1 MLKPHRGSVI
11 LAFGILGLVV
21 CQLFGVAA
29 WVMGNNDLKEMDRGY
44 TDPTGRELTK
54 TGRILGMV
62 ATGLMITSLILVCCF
77 VLVPM
82 FLRALH

>member
-21 CQLFGVAA
+21 CGLFGVAA
-29 WVMGNNDLKEMDRGY
+29 WVMGNNDLLEMNRGY
-44 TDPTGRELTK
+44 MDPTGRDLTN

-62 ATGLMITSLILVCCF
+62 ATGITITSLILIAFF
-77 VLVPM
+77 VLIPM
-82 FLRALH
+82 LFRAGL